1 MVYGAISKIE
11 KDSFF
16 TSISSNN
23 FNQSSSDENDIIKMQ
38 NKLNIATSLAFWCGI
53 VQVLYI
59 YIFILKNLINII
71 YLFEFFSIRSY

>member
-38 NKLNIATSLAFWCGI
+38 NKLK
-53 VQVLYI
+53 
-59 YIFILKNLINII
+59 LKLIII
-71 YLFEFFSIRSY
+71 TYTYLFTSHYRQKRL

>member
-16 TSISSNN
+16 TSISFSN
-23 FNQSSSDENDIIKMQ
+23 FNQSSSDDNDIIKMQ

-59 YIFILKNLINII
+59 FVLKNLISII
-71 YLFEFFSIRSY
+71 YLFIYLYIHFFY